1 MATWLDDPASPPG
14 TAPLRKEHVGDASV
28 IHQLGRGVIVSGSVG
43 PPDAWEECRRVR
55 VDEAV
60 LSGVERQAA
69 IDQLHEAWVTRT
81 PVVVQL
87 EVDPQALQVAET
99 NDAPPHEIGG
109 DFLFPIERLAFLV
122 WANNYDA
129 RDGAPRWW
137 WAAKAARL
145 WGGTEGGPADV
156 VLPDGTPCFIDGG
169 PRRPFDLPHP
179 VRHRESVALAEAT
192 GRPFRAA
199 QTRGGP
205 VENELAPDQQRAV
218 AHPGGPARVIAPAG
232 SGKTRVLTERLRH
245 LIIERGIEDRL
256 VTALAY
262 NNRAAAEMQERL
274 GGIGRRVQTI
284 HAYGLSLVSRAA
296 RSAGR
301 DVKVIDDLEARALV
315 QEIAS
320 PRPQANTDVVAP
332 YLEALSQVRT
342 GLVAPEAVETDRG
355 DVPGF
360 ASTFRQYRRVLRD
373 RGLVD
378 FGDMVYGAVEALL
391 ADAALR
397 AEAQRECTHLLV
409 DEFQDLTPA
418 YLLLIR
424 LVAAPNLEV
433 FGVGDD
439 DQVIYSFGGA
449 DPGFLLDYADYF
461 PGAAPYQLEVNYRCP
476 EPVVAAAST
485 MLGYNRRRVPKSIRP
500 GPDAVPDPDSLTVVD
515 LERTS
520 PVVAVADAVEHA
532 VSEVGPTG
540 VAVLARVNRALLP
553 VQIVLGQRGI
563 PYREGVGVSALN
575 YSGAATAL
583 AYLRLATVDDGRL
596 DPGDLNQAVRRP
608 PRGLNKAFGEALRR
622 RRHWSLDDLGEAT
635 GRLSGRAERSATEFV
650 DEIAALREFDA
661 GGAPTTRL
669 LEYLRDDVGLG
680 RALESLD
687 RTRAPD
693 QGGNSDDL
701 YALIAVAEF
710 EERPARFE
718 AWLRERLATGD
729 HPDGVLLSSVH
740 RVKGLEWPHVVVF
753 DVSKDSFPHRRAGDV
768 EEERRVFH
776 VAITRAQRRCVVVPG
791 VEASP
796 FIRELTTPAPPVR
809 DEPPESEASAVRR
822 RKDSSRRKPT
832 VAAELGLELRWGGYT
847 GEVIELDDEH
857 CRIRL
862 DGAAKMRIPYGDEVT
877 VDGRTVTLA
886 GPGQGSSGRGGSRR
900 STSDID
906 ADDPLL
912 VALRDWRLSR
922 ASADGVPAYVVAHD
936 RHLDAI
942 ADAQPTSAAELL
954 ACHGWGETKVER
966 YGEEILD
973 IVDAHLGG

>member
-1 MATWLDDPASPPG
+1 MLDA
-14 TAPLRKEHVGDASV
+14 AV
-28 IHQLGRGVIVSGSVG
+28 IHQLGRGVIVSGADD
-43 PPDAWEECRRVR
+43 PPDVWEQCRRVR
-55 VDEAV
+55 VDEDV
-60 LSGVERQAA
+60 LSGVERQAV
-69 IDQLHEAWVTRT
+69 IDQLHDAWVTRT
-81 PVVVQL
+81 PVIVQL
-87 EVDPQALQVAET
+87 EVDTQTLQVAET
-99 NDAPPHEIGG
+99 NDAAPHEVGG

-129 RDGAPRWW
+129 RNGEPRWW
-137 WAAKAARL
+137 WAVKAARL
-145 WGGTEGGPADV
+145 WGGSEGGSADL

-169 PRRPFDLPHP
+169 PRQPFDDLPHP
-179 VRHRESVALAEAT
+179 VMHRESVALAEVT
-192 GRPFRAA
+192 GQPFSAA
-199 QTRGGP
+199 QTRVGSLQS
-205 VENELAPDQQRAV
+205 ELAPDQQRAV

-245 LIIERGIEDRL
+245 LITERGIEDRL

-262 NNRAAAEMQERL
+262 NNRAAAEMQGRL

-296 RSAGR
+296 QRAGR

-360 ASTFRQYRRVLRD
+360 ASTFRQYRRVLHD

-461 PGAAPYQLEVNYRCP
+461 PGAQPYQLEVNYRCP

-500 GPDAVPDPDSLTVVD
+500 GPGAVPDPDSLTVVD
-515 LERTS
+515 VERTS

-532 VSEVGPTG
+532 VSEVGTTG

-608 PRGLNKAFGEALRR
+608 PRGLNKAFGETLRR
-622 RRHWSLDDLGEAT
+622 RRHWSLDDLRAAT

-650 DEIAALREFDA
+650 DEIAILRQLDA
-661 GGAPTTRL
+661 DGAPTKRL

-729 HPDGVLLSSVH
+729 HPEGVLLSSVH

-753 DVSKDSFPHRRAGDV
+753 DVSKDSFPHRRASDV

-791 VEASP
+791 VEPSP
-796 FIRELTTPAPPVR
+796 FIKELTTPAPPVS
-809 DEPPESEASAVRR
+809 DEPPDSETPAR
-822 RKDSSRRKPT
+822 RKEE
-832 VAAELGLELRWGGYT
+832 AEADRGG
-847 GEVIELDDEH
+847 
-857 CRIRL
+857 R
-862 DGAAKMRIPYGDEVT
+862 
-877 VDGRTVTLA
+877 A
-886 GPGQGSSGRGGSRR
+886 GPGASLGWLHGRGRRAGRRALPDRSRGGR
-900 STSDID
+900 QD
-906 ADDPLL
+906 ADPLRRRGHRGRENRHARRAGARL
-912 VALRDWRLSR
+912 VGAGR
-922 ASADGVPAYVVAHD
+922 VTT
-936 RHLDAI
+936 LD
-942 ADAQPTSAAELL
+942 D
-954 ACHGWGETKVER
+954 
-966 YGEEILD
+966 
-973 IVDAHLGG
+973 